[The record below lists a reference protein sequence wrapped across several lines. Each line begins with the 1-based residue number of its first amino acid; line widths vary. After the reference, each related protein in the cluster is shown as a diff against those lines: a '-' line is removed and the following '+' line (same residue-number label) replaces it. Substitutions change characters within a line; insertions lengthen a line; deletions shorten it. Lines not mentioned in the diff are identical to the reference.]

1 MFQGD
6 RFSNNIWI
14 HAWPLKVLNI
24 YFGLNKCMTETGDR
38 KWQGTNEPKSINNY
52 WNKANKFRNKNM
64 IGWVPQ
70 RNKKI
75 LLFI

>member
-1 MFQGD
+1 
-6 RFSNNIWI
+6 
-14 HAWPLKVLNI
+14 
-24 YFGLNKCMTETGDR
+24 MTETGDR